1 MTSIIFQNIY
11 DKINNAT
18 ENINYYFSNEDLY
31 NKNIFLLFDRLPKYN
46 VLIYILII
54 FIIFNFI
61 SRFNIRL
68 NEIFALLIS
77 VIVIYYLMEKDYTT
91 FILFTNTKKKQLQF
105 LHKLMFDNDNW
116 ITITDNYFMSKPFNV
131 PEKSYLYL
139 NPLIIE
145 FFYNIKNYAS
155 FNISSYVNSL
165 FHCNNILGIEY
176 EVSIGLNRDYLNYE
190 TAIYEKNNALNE
202 LSSVIYSI
210 SPAEVVKYKDSIKV
224 LQSLLTTHIYNIS
237 QILKNKNKLTQITV
251 NTMPDDS
258 YDTNFIIKNDD
269 THTSGYMSVFNL
281 Y

>member
-18 ENINYYFSNEDLY
+18 ENINYIFNNKDLY
-31 NKNIFLLFDRLPKYN
+31 NKNIFVLFEKLPKYN

-77 VIVIYYLMEKDYTT
+77 LIVIYYLMEKDYTT
-91 FILFTNTKKKQLQF
+91 FILFTNTKKKQLKF
-105 LHKLMFDNDNW
+105 LHKLMFDDNNW
-116 ITITDNYFMSKPFNV
+116 ITITNDYFMSKPFNS

-139 NPLIIE
+139 NPLIIQL
-145 FFYNIKNYAS
+145 FYNIKNYSS

-165 FHCNNILGIEY
+165 LHCNNILGIEY
-176 EVSIGLNRDYLNYE
+176 EISIGLNNDYLNYE
-190 TAIYEKNNALNE
+190 TAIYEKDNALNE
-202 LSSVIYSI
+202 LSSVVYSI
-210 SPAEVVKYKDSIKV
+210 PHAEIGKYKDSVKI
-224 LQSLLTTHIYNIS
+224 LQSLLLTHIYNIS
-237 QILKNKNKLTQITV
+237 QISKNKNKLSSFTV
-251 NTMPDDS
+251 DKMPDDL
-258 YDTNFIIKNDD
+258 YDTNFIIKSND
-269 THTSGYMSVFNL
+269 THTPGYMSVFNL